1 MCEDDGIDRSDDDKS
16 FKSLIAGH
24 SIEDIRESAAKVPE
38 WLDSYVEDYSEHV
51 RSQAEPVK
59 AKIDRTVV
67 NQRYTQT
74 SISSYFSQ
82 V

>member
-1 MCEDDGIDRSDDDKS
+1 LRGYGIDQSDDDES

-24 SIEDIRESAAKVPE
+24 SIEDIRESAAKVLA
-38 WLDSYVEDYSEHV
+38 WLDSCMEDYSERV

-59 AKIDRTVV
+59 AKIDRMVV